1 MTPLT
6 LLLAQDAVMVVSPD
20 GLVVEADRAA
30 EQLFDGC
37 RGRLLG
43 EFTLT
48 SADVVM
54 ELLQS
59 FRRSTTPMPGR
70 LQFLTKDGPQHLHVR
85 GRRRDRES
93 TDVEISVRLAEDR
106 FSELTRALRRTNDEI
121 QRRIDVEEQLRR
133 VWSETVV
140 KLERSNADLRQLA
153 ETLAHDLRNPITTID
168 GFVSLVLADPDLDE
182 GHRRQL
188 ERVARAATG
197 MRDILEGVLREA
209 MARSE
214 ADLSDVPLADLLGWV
229 RQLVDDAVVR
239 LVVVQPVPTVHVE
252 VQAVRQLFLNLVSNA
267 GKHRGR
273 QSAATVTVTA
283 IEVDGACEVT
293 VADDGP
299 GIPEALLEAVF
310 ERGMS
315 TEDEGVHGLGL
326 AMCRRIV
333 QEHGGEIRAEASP
346 SGGAQFRF
354 TLPLAR

>member
-1 MTPLT
+1 MSPLS

-20 GLVVEADRAA
+20 GLVIDADRAA

-48 SADVVM
+48 PADVVL

-59 FRRSTTPMPGR
+59 FRRSTTAVPGR
-70 LQFLTKDGPQHLHVR
+70 LRLLTKDGAQHLHVR
-85 GRRRDRES
+85 GRRRDRHS
-93 TDVEISVRLAEDR
+93 DDVEIAVRLAEDR

-140 KLERSNADLRQLA
+140 KLERTNADLRRLA

-188 ERVARAATG
+188 ERVARAAIG
-197 MRDILEGVLREA
+197 MHDILEGVLLEA

-214 ADLSDVPLADLLGWV
+214 ADLADVPLSDLLTWV
-229 RQLVDDAVVR
+229 GQLVDDGAVR
-239 LVVVQPVPTVHVE
+239 VVVAESMPTVHVE
-252 VQAVRQLFLNLVSNA
+252 VQSVRQLLLNLVSNA
-267 GKHRGR
+267 AKHRGR
-273 QSAATVTVTA
+273 QAPAIVTVA
-283 IEVDGACEVT
+283 AVEHDGACEVT

-299 GIPEALLEAVF
+299 GIPEQLREVVF
-310 ERGMS
+310 ERGVS
-315 TEDEGVHGLGL
+315 TEDEGQHGLGL

-333 QEHGGEIRAEASP
+333 HEHGGEIRAEASP
-346 SGGAQFRF
+346 SGGALFRF